1 MNAPSPATIVFI
13 DDDDDLRAAHVQG
26 LELAG
31 FATRAFAGGHDALK
45 MLTPE
50 FTGVVVTDV
59 RMPGMDG
66 FEVFK
71 RIKAIDEAIPV
82 LLMTGHGDVPM
93 AVKALKDGAYD
104 FLTKPFAMDTLTAA
118 LRRAL
123 DARRLTLEN
132 RQLRALYA
140 AAQDDEDRLL
150 GESPAMQHL
159 RQTIAQIAEADVD
172 ILIAGETGVGKERV
186 ARTIHRQSDR
196 RGKPFVH
203 VNCAVLPDA
212 IFAAELFGVESGA
225 RLDAGAALSRKS
237 MGKIEKAQKG
247 TLFLDDIEG
256 LSLPLQAKLLRV
268 VEARE
273 LWVLGSDEPR
283 PIELRIIASSRSDLS
298 QAVDTGTFRADLY
311 YRLSGVTLKVP
322 PLRNRK
328 EDILL
333 LFQHFLVAAASRL
346 KRPVPSLTAH
356 VARYL
361 QAHDWYGN
369 VRELEQYAERYA
381 LGLDVATAS
390 EPGLVDA
397 DQGLPERVAAFE
409 AALLRETLSSC
420 RGSAAEAMKRLKLPR
435 KTFYDKVNRYK
446 INIRDFRLK

>member
-1 MNAPSPATIVFI
+1 MTAATILFI

-31 FATRAFAGGHDALK
+31 FSVRSFAGGHDALK
-45 MLTPE
+45 GITPD
-50 FTGVVVTDV
+50 FAGVVVTDV

-71 RIKAIDEAIPV
+71 RIQAIDDTIPV
-82 LLMTGHGDVPM
+82 VLMTGHGDVPM
-93 AVKALKDGAYD
+93 AVRALKDGAYD
-104 FLTKPFAMDTLTAA
+104 FLTKPFAMDTLSAA

-123 DARRLTLEN
+123 EARRLVLEN
-132 RQLRALYA
+132 RQLRALYTA
-140 AAQDDEDRLL
+140 AGDDEDRLL
-150 GESPAMQHL
+150 GESAVMQHL
-159 RQTIAQIAEADVD
+159 RQTIAQIAAADVD

-196 RGKPFVH
+196 RHKPFVQ
-203 VNCAVLPDA
+203 VNCAVMPDS

-225 RLDAGAALSRKS
+225 RLEAGAPLSRRNV
-237 MGKIEKAQKG
+237 GKIEKAQKG

-273 LWVLGSDEPR
+273 LWVLGADEPR
-283 PIELRIIASSRSDLS
+283 PVELRIIASSRSDLS
-298 QAVDTGTFRADLY
+298 QAVEAGAFRADLY

-328 EDILL
+328 DDILL
-333 LFQHFLVAAASRL
+333 LFHHCLVAASARL
-346 KRPVPSLTAH
+346 KRPAPPLTAQLSRH
-356 VARYL
+356 L
-361 QAHDWYGN
+361 QAHNWPGN

-381 LGLDVATAS
+381 LGLEVATPA
-390 EPGLVDA
+390 EPDSFYG
-397 DQGLPERVAAFE
+397 DQGLSARVAAFE
-409 AALLRETLSSC
+409 AALLRETLAGC
-420 RGSAAEAMKRLKLPR
+420 QGSAAEAMKRLRLPR
-435 KTFYDKVNRYK
+435 KTFYDKLNRYG
-446 INIRDFRLK
+446 IDIRAFR